1 MGTLSHSGGMT
12 TSRLES
18 GEVDCRMAPAAR
30 QWFRIMLICL
40 DKVRLVWCGAGPNGN
55 LYW

>member
-30 QWFRIMLICL
+30 QWFRIMLIYL